1 MKNIVE
7 VRNLSIDFRVR
18 DGSFKAV
25 DDISFDI
32 ETNKTLALVG
42 ESGSGKSVTA
52 MSIMQLLPM
61 PQATYGDKSSIK
73 FNQKEIINAS
83 KKDLLSIRGNIIS
96 MVFQEPMTSLNP
108 YHKVGNQITESVLLH
123 TSTSKKAAKDEAIE
137 LMKLVEIDDVQRRF
151 NSYPHELSGGQ
162 RQRIMIAMAL
172 VNKPKLLIADE
183 PTTALDVTIQ
193 AQILDLMSKLK
204 KELGMS
210 ILFITHDLGL
220 VKEFSDQ
227 VCVMQSGKIVES
239 GDTNIVFKTPQH
251 SYTQKLLSAEP
262 QPKQEINNNEEPLI
276 EIEGLN
282 VFYDM
287 PSINFFKKNRF
298 HAVKDT
304 SLNIYKNT
312 TIGLVGES
320 GSGKSTLGKAIA
332 NLTNFEGKI
341 KFNGKEI
348 KDSSKEIKKHIQIV
362 FQDPYGSLSPRMT
375 VGEIVGEGLGVHF
388 KLKSDETQARID
400 KVLSDVGIELSAK
413 NKYPHEFSG
422 GQRQRIAIARSLIMN
437 PAFMI
442 LDEPTSALDR
452 SIQIQ
457 VINLLKDIQEEYK
470 LTYLFISHDL
480 KVIRSMSDYIFV
492 MKDGKIVESGLSK
505 EVFDY
510 PKEKYTKKL
519 LSAALRYASDRE
531 NDFKMSSRKY
541 SKELVDGPNQAASRS
556 MLRGVGFTTED
567 FSKPF
572 VGIASTGAKVT
583 PCNMHLNKLSEIVEN
598 SVNSSHGKGVLFNTI
613 TVSDGIS
620 MGTQGMKYSLV
631 SREVIADS
639 IETVVGCLG
648 YDGLITIGGCDKN
661 MPGCLIGMAR
671 LNRPSIF
678 IYGGSIKP
686 SKENTDYVTVS
697 EKVGEF
703 SKGNISQKELIHFEE
718 ISVEGPGSCGG
729 MYTANTMASAIEA
742 LGMSLP
748 GSSSQDATSASKEQD
763 CVDAGKAIMNLLKD
777 DIKPSDIMT
786 KEAFENAITIV
797 IALGGS
803 TNAVLHLLAMAHSI
817 GVELSLNDFTRIGK
831 NTPVLADLKPFG
843 SHYMSAL
850 NANGGIQP
858 LMKILLEKGLLN
870 GNCITVTGKTLK
882 ENLKDVKPYKNNE
895 IIKSFDN
902 PIKGDSHLR
911 ILYGN
916 LADEGAVAKITGKE
930 GTSFEGKAKVF
941 NSEEEGVDAI
951 LNDKIKEGD
960 VVVIR
965 YEGPKGGPGMREMLK
980 PTSAIMGL
988 GLGDKVAFITDGR
1001 FSGGTHGFVVGHIS
1015 PEAADGGPLALVE
1028 DGDLILIDAKN
1039 DQLTLKVDDNE
1050 MKKRR
1055 LAWQSPIKTPKKGV
1069 LSKYAK
1075 SVGSASLGAITD

>member
-1 MKNIVE
+1 MSNIVE
-7 VRNLSIDFRVR
+7 VRNLSIDFNVR
-18 DGSFKAV
+18 DGKFRAV
-25 DDISFDI
+25 DNISFDI
-32 ETNKTLALVG
+32 QQNKTLALVG

-52 MSIMQLLPM
+52 MSIMQLLPF
-61 PQATYGDKSSIK
+61 PQSSYTSESSIK
-73 FNQKEIINAS
+73 FNNKQIINAS
-83 KKDLLSIRGNIIS
+83 KKDLLSLRGNIIS

-108 YHKVGNQITESVLLH
+108 YHRVGDQITESVLLH
-123 TSTSKKAAKDEAIE
+123 SKVSKKEAKDEAIN
-137 LMKLVEIDDVQRRF
+137 LMNLVEIDDVERRF

-172 VNKPKLLIADE
+172 VNKPQLLIADE

-204 KELGMS
+204 RELGMS

-220 VKEFSDQ
+220 VREFSDQ
-227 VCVMQSGKIVES
+227 VCVMQNGNIVEN
-239 GDTNIVFKTPQH
+239 GNTADVFDNPKH
-251 SYTQKLLSAEP
+251 AYTQKLLNAEP
-262 QPKQEINNNEEPLI
+262 KPKTIINHKEDPLI
-276 EIEGLN
+276 KIENLD
-282 VFYDM
+282 VFYNM
-287 PSINFFKKNRF
+287 PRTSFFKSNRF

-304 SLNIYKNT
+304 SINIYKNT

-332 NLTNFEGKI
+332 NLTPYEGKI
-341 KFNGKEI
+341 YYDGQDI
-348 KDSSKEIKKHIQIV
+348 ASSSKEIKKHIQIV

-375 VGEIVGEGLGVHF
+375 IGEIVGEGLGVHF
-388 KLKSDETQARID
+388 NLSKKESDFKID
-400 KVLSDVGIELSAK
+400 KVLTDVGIELNAK

-437 PAFMI
+437 PNFMI

-457 VINLLKDIQEEYK
+457 VINLLKDIQNEYE

-492 MKDGKIVESGLSK
+492 MKDGIIVESGLSND
-505 EVFDY
+505 VFDY

-519 LSAALRYASDRE
+519 LSAALRYASDWE
-531 NDFKMSSRKY
+531 NVYKMSSRKY

-556 MLRGVGFTTED
+556 MLRGVGFTSED
-567 FSKPF
+567 FTKPF

-583 PCNMHLNKLSEIVEN
+583 PCNMHINQLSELVEDSIN
-598 SVNSSHGKGVLFNTI
+598 ASGGKGVLFNTI

-648 YDGLITIGGCDKN
+648 YDGLIAIGGCDKN

-686 SKENTDYVTVS
+686 SNENTDYVTVS

-703 SKGNISQKELIHFEE
+703 SKGSINEDELIHYEK
-718 ISVEGPGSCGG
+718 ISVDGPGSCGG

-748 GSSSQDATSASKEQD
+748 GSSSQDATSKSKNAD
-763 CVDAGKAIMNLLKD
+763 CVNAGSAIMNLLDK

-786 KEAFENAITIV
+786 REAFENAITVV

-817 GVELSLNDFTRIGK
+817 GVELCLDDFTSIGK
-831 NTPVLADLKPFG
+831 KTPVLADLKRFVK
-843 SHYMSAL
+843 HYMS
-850 NANGGIQP
+850 
-858 LMKILLEKGLLN
+858 
-870 GNCITVTGKTLK
+870 
-882 ENLKDVKPYKNNE
+882 
-895 IIKSFDN
+895 
-902 PIKGDSHLR
+902 
-911 ILYGN
+911 
-916 LADEGAVAKITGKE
+916 
-930 GTSFEGKAKVF
+930 
-941 NSEEEGVDAI
+941 
-951 LNDKIKEGD
+951 
-960 VVVIR
+960 
-965 YEGPKGGPGMREMLK
+965 
-980 PTSAIMGL
+980 
-988 GLGDKVAFITDGR
+988 
-1001 FSGGTHGFVVGHIS
+1001 
-1015 PEAADGGPLALVE
+1015 
-1028 DGDLILIDAKN
+1028 
-1039 DQLTLKVDDNE
+1039 
-1050 MKKRR
+1050 
-1055 LAWQSPIKTPKKGV
+1055 
-1069 LSKYAK
+1069 
-1075 SVGSASLGAITD
+1075 